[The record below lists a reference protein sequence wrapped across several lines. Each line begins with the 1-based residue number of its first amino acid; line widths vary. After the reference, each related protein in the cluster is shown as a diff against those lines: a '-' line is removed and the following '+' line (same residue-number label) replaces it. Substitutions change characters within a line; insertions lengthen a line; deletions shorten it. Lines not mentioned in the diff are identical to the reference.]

1 MKLAFTT
8 EYDGSAF
15 SGFQRQKNAPSVQQN
30 IEEALEKILP
40 HQLKDF
46 TELFEVMDGKTVC
59 IRLLDPPLH
68 EFLPQADE
76 AAEVAKDLGVDLEVK
91 KIAWDGL
98 IPALQSNEIDVIIAG
113 MSPTNE
119 RRQTIDFS
127 DPYYRDEPTMSV
139 VVNKNTKFVGAK
151 ELKDLD
157 GAKIS
162 AQLGTLHVD
171 LLDQINGES
180 ANPLPDYSALIQA
193 TVSGTIDGYI
203 AEYVV
208 AEEQAK
214 QNKNL
219 SLITFPQ
226 GKGFVMDE
234 NEITSAIGMK
244 KDSGDFLKAIN
255 ASLAKISGDE
265 RESLMKEATSRSEA

>member
-1 MKLAFTT
+1 MKRVLGLLAVAVLALT
-8 EYDGSAF
+8 GC
-15 SGFQRQKNAPSVQQN
+15 GGNAATQ
-30 IEEALEKILP
+30 LE
-40 HQLKDF
+40 
-46 TELFEVMDGKTVC
+46 DGKLTVGMEC
-59 IRLLDPPLH
+59 DYAPYNWTTTKEQAG
-68 EFLPQADE
+68 EFAVPIKGSTGYCDGYDVMIASK
-76 AAEVAKDLGVDLEVK
+76 VAKDLGVDLEVK